1 MWNAHIVKADGW
13 WVNSKCLKYV
23 PGKKTTIGDKPATRR
38 REVTHGLDITRM
50 PMARGVE
57 TVHEYEVQRAA
68 VSRVQISR
76 LHQL

>member
-1 MWNAHIVKADGW
+1 MSELWKAHSVEFDGW

-38 REVTHGLDITRM
+38 REVTHGLDIARM

-57 TVHEYEVQRAA
+57 TVNEYEVQRAA
-68 VSRVQISR
+68 VSGIRIST
-76 LHQL
+76 